1 MQPEVPALVLLD
13 GLVVVL
19 GGLDYL
25 ALLEGEVHI
34 IGIAGRVDDDGL
46 DLSLLGILRLVLLVA
61 GGEAEAESSDC

>member
-25 ALLEGEVHI
+25 ALFEGEVHI
-34 IGIAGRVDDDGL
+34 VGIAGRVDDDGL
-46 DLSLLGILRLVLLVA
+46 GIRLGGFVLLAAARGEEGEASA
-61 GGEAEAESSDC
+61 GG